1 MFFQTLKNQ
10 LSHQFLQKIL
20 AKILT
25 NLIYICVTYNK
36 MNRIGN
42 SDKNINLSAENSG
55 YVKESVSCK
64 E

>member
-1 MFFQTLKNQ
+1 
-10 LSHQFLQKIL
+10 
-20 AKILT
+20 
-25 NLIYICVTYNK
+25 

>member
-1 MFFQTLKNQ
+1 
-10 LSHQFLQKIL
+10 
-20 AKILT
+20 
-25 NLIYICVTYNK
+25 

-42 SDKNINLSAENSG
+42 SDKNINLSPENSG

>member
-1 MFFQTLKNQ
+1 
-10 LSHQFLQKIL
+10 
-20 AKILT
+20 
-25 NLIYICVTYNK
+25 

-55 YVKESVSCK
+55 YVKESISCK